1 MRDLYYE
8 VIRLDK
14 KKGLSFRFN
23 LIKGKEI
30 SVQGAAFVKFGAKN
44 DSVCFDPRADSEL
57 SGEEKE
63 YIVMYVLKYIERS
76 KKR

>member
-8 VIRLDK
+8 VIRLD

-30 SVQGAAFVKFGAKN
+30 SVQGAAFVKFGAKT
-44 DSVCFDPRADSEL
+44 
-57 SGEEKE
+57 
-63 YIVMYVLKYIERS
+63 IQYVLTLARFGAKQ
-76 KKR
+76 